1 MAQTFLQK
9 IRIQL
14 EGADK
19 ASKGAKKVSKGMGDL
34 AKKAMAA
41 GAAYFGSKALIEG
54 IKQST
59 AAFGVQEQAQ
69 RKLIKSTGSAATSL
83 SLLASSLQKQTRFGD
98 EATMAQMSFLGSIG
112 MPEKQI
118 KSIMPVAMDLAAA
131 TGMTLESAVR
141 NTAKTFSGLAGE
153 LGELIPQLRG
163 LTAEE
168 MKAGEA
174 VKIMADLFGGQ
185 AKAQTETMTGSMEQ
199 MKNAVGDTAE
209 AIGSLLSP
217 AIIGGSKVLKSM
229 AESLSSAIEDFDR
242 FMTGG
247 NNNVKVLS
255 DLEYQS
261 MLFNQK
267 LDEIGDNEHELLA
280 IGKEIEK
287 QRDAEQNSVGLSTE
301 ALIQYEMQLK
311 MVSDRLNLVNME
323 ESELTIKREHQL
335 NHFKK
340 MINDY
345 GQFAKV
351 QVKAIKEVD
360 KEEQLYYARSLS
372 GLRGMIK
379 SKIQAYFAE
388 MIAGFTAREI
398 STKGWV
404 GIATASAGAIAA
416 GAIFDALIPQFQ
428 TGGLVSGNSHERG
441 GKNINVEGGEFVM
454 SRNAVNAIGVENLNA
469 MNQGSSGGG
478 GVTVN
483 INGGLITPEFV
494 ENDLAEAIREGA
506 RRGADF
512 GIS

>member
-1 MAQTFLQK
+1 MAVS
-9 IRIQL
+9 
-14 EGADK
+14 DK
-19 ASKGAKKVSKGMGDL
+19 YIIDVRTKGAKKAGKDLKGVG
-34 AKKAMAA
+34 A
-41 GAAYFGSKALIEG
+41 GAASMAKSFGIGATAYLGASGLISAINSSIDAFARQELAEKKLDIALGKSSQALRNHASALQQVTTAGDEAIIEQQAFLASLKFTEDQ
-54 IKQST
+54 IKT
-59 AAFGVQEQAQ
+59 IIPVA
-69 RKLIKSTGSAATSL
+69 LDLSAATGIS
-83 SLLASSLQKQTRFGD
+83 
-98 EATMAQMSFLGSIG
+98 
-112 MPEKQI
+112 
-118 KSIMPVAMDLAAA
+118 
-131 TGMTLESAVR
+131 LESAVR